1 MNLFN
6 FYFKKCLS
14 FIEKISL
21 IVIGIA
27 TTLAFGKDLYE
38 SYTTG
43 TIELSNLLLM
53 FIYLEV
59 YAMISSYM
67 NSGHLPVKLPLYMAI
82 VSLSRDLILVMTGM
96 DDWRIMNIAIGM
108 FIISIT
114 IVVIDWEDKRLPSI
128 IKKNKH

>member
-1 MNLFN
+1 MDSFN
-6 FYFKKCLS
+6 HYFKECLR
-14 FIEKISL
+14 FIEKVSL
-21 IVIGIA
+21 ICIGIA
-27 TTLAFGKDLYE
+27 TTIAFTKDLYE
-38 SYTTG
+38 AYITN

-59 YAMISSYM
+59 YAMIASYM

-96 DDWRIMNIAIGM
+96 DDWRIMNIALGM

-114 IVVIDWEDKRLPSI
+114 IIVIDWEDRRLPKLF
-128 IKKNKH
+128 KK